1 MLFLKEFGRSR
12 WLWLI
17 SGLNLV
23 GIVSINCC
31 AIFLKEFLSVLV
43 DEGLT
48 IGLSLAKL
56 QNFRFSNREGLNEY
70 FLSPC
75 DI

>member
-23 GIVSINCC
+23 GIVSIDYC
-31 AIFLKEFLSVLV
+31 AIFFKEFLSLLV

-48 IGLSLAKL
+48 IGLSLVKL
-56 QNFRFSNREGLNEY
+56 QNFRFSNREGLNIY

>member
-1 MLFLKEFGRSR
+1 MLFLKELGRSR

-17 SGLNLV
+17 SGLSLV

-31 AIFLKEFLSVLV
+31 AIFLKEFLSLLV

-56 QNFRFSNREGLNEY
+56 QKFRFSNREGLNEY
-70 FLSPC
+70 FLSSC

>member
-1 MLFLKEFGRSR
+1 
-12 WLWLI
+12 
-17 SGLNLV
+17 
-23 GIVSINCC
+23 
-31 AIFLKEFLSVLV
+31 VLV

>member
-1 MLFLKEFGRSR
+1 MLFLKELGRSR

-23 GIVSINCC
+23 GIESINCC
-31 AIFLKEFLSVLV
+31 AIFLKEFLSLLV

-56 QNFRFSNREGLNEY
+56 QNFRFSNREVLNEY